1 MEPEFG
7 FCHLAIEFEFDQ
19 YGGYHYSLRMK
30 AINSIFHKG
39 CKFLGERH
47 LPNLQ
52 KLMECKN
59 LKQMLFFWQCSKPVI
74 AAIHSAC
81 VGGGVDMTSAC
92 DIRYCTGDAWF
103 QIKVMTSNLY

>member
-30 AINSIFHKG
+30 AIHSIFHKG

-59 LKQMLFFWQCSKPVI
+59 LKQMLFFLAVFQ
-74 AAIHSAC
+74 
-81 VGGGVDMTSAC
+81 TS
-92 DIRYCTGDAWF
+92 DSSHT
-103 QIKVMTSNLY
+103 